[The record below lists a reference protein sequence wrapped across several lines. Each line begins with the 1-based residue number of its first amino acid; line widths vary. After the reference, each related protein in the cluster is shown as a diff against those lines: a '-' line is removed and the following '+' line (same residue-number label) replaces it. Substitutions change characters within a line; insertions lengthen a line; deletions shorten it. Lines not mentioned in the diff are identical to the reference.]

1 MPLVWQL
8 SEALGSTLLRN
19 KYAPFSPRALARRLS
34 ISLPRS
40 AKSNWK
46 QRTENN
52 LPFDLTRDDK
62 VSLLTQMGLPP
73 PTDLVLNSTVNQ
85 VFERSITESQR
96 LHALL
101 PHTPFNTRDLTHPSR
116 RMLPFTWREPT
127 FSDLPVKI
135 AMENTE
141 YTDQFMDDWLVGE
154 DGTLET
160 NLADR
165 LGQESTA
172 PEMAL
177 RDLRRIFVQIR
188 SAMLDR
194 SQDTFAI
201 QDTQNRRSAVHFRV
215 GTTLFY

>member
-1 MPLVWQL
+1 
-8 SEALGSTLLRN
+8 
-19 KYAPFSPRALARRLS
+19 
-34 ISLPRS
+34 
-40 AKSNWK
+40 
-46 QRTENN
+46 
-52 LPFDLTRDDK
+52 
-62 VSLLTQMGLPP
+62 
-73 PTDLVLNSTVNQ
+73 
-85 VFERSITESQR
+85 
-96 LHALL
+96 
-101 PHTPFNTRDLTHPSR
+101 
-116 RMLPFTWREPT
+116 MLPFTWREPT